1 MMNQDSK
8 PLIVQRD
15 RTLLLEVNHPQY
27 EKVRELLVP
36 FAERVKSPEYIH
48 TYRITPL
55 SLWNAAAL
63 GMNADEII
71 HILRENSKVTLPLS
85 IQSEVREWME
95 RYGKLRLEPWEN
107 DLALVSDDVDL
118 LTQVACFPE
127 VAKRIRKVESN
138 RFLLKQEDRGFLK
151 QALIQQ
157 GYPVEDQ
164 AGYTT
169 GEELTLQL
177 RKRSRSGIP
186 FQLREYQEQAT
197 EAFYRN
203 GSASGGN
210 GVILLPCGA
219 GKTIVGLAVLA
230 RLGKE
235 TLILT
240 PNATSVRQWIDEILD
255 KTDLSREQVGEYT
268 GTRKEVKPVTV
279 ATYQIL
285 THRGRQK
292 TFTHLN
298 LFHRRDWGLI
308 IYDEVHLLP
317 APVFRATADL
327 QARRRLGLTATL
339 VREDGREKDVFSLIG
354 PKIMEAPWK
363 VLEDRG
369 WIATARCTEIRAS
382 MGEERYREY
391 RNAGRRQKYRI
402 AAENPDKLKVLER
415 IIRHHAPEPILI
427 IGQYLNQL
435 SHISSHL
442 SAPLVTG
449 STSHQRREQLYQLF
463 RQGQIPVLIVSKVA
477 NFAVDLPDVRVAV
490 QVSGTFGSRQ
500 EEAQRLGR
508 ILRPK
513 KTDNQAFFYQIVTRD
528 TLDQEYA
535 QNRQLFLVEQGY
547 HYHVMDAEQWEV

>member
-1 MMNQDSK
+1 MNQDSK

-15 RTLLLEVNHPQY
+15 RTLLLEVNHPKY

-36 FAERVKSPEYIH
+36 FAERVKSPECIH

-63 GMNADEII
+63 GMKADEII

-85 IQSEVREWME
+85 IQSEVQEWMG
-95 RYGKLRLEPWEN
+95 RYGKLRLEPWGN
-107 DLALVSDDVDL
+107 DLALVSDDANL
-118 LTQVACFPE
+118 LTQVSRFPE
-127 VAKRIRKVESN
+127 VVKRIKKVESN

-151 QALIQQ
+151 QALVQE

-169 GEELTLQL
+169 GEELRLQL

-186 FQLREYQEQAT
+186 FQLREYQEQAI

-230 RLGKE
+230 RLEKE

-292 TFTHLN
+292 SFTHLN

-363 VLEDRG
+363 ELEDRG

-382 MGEERYREY
+382 MAEERYREY
-391 RNAGRRQKYRI
+391 RTAGRRQKYRI
-402 AAENPDKLKVLER
+402 AAENPDKLMVLER
-415 IIRHHAPEPILI
+415 IIRHHAPEPVLI

-435 SHISSHL
+435 GHIASHL
-442 SAPLVTG
+442 SAPLITG

-535 QNRQLFLVEQGY
+535 QNRQLFLIEQGY